1 MITARAVSSHSI
13 GATVFAV
20 IALIVFI
27 LALFD
32 VAIGSLNLT
41 ILGLAFVAAHLAFGS
56 PFAAPWPRRTQ

>member
-1 MITARAVSSHSI
+1 M
-13 GATVFAV
+13 FAV